1 MNKKLCAVL
10 IGSCFTTMAFADN
23 TDLKTN
29 EQKASY
35 ALGADLANN
44 FRQQGVE
51 IDIPALTAGMK
62 DSFAGRDLQLSQQ
75 QMKDAVEAIKQK
87 VMAKQ
92 AEQRKKL
99 AEVNAQQ
106 GQAFLTENKNKE
118 GVKVM
123 PSGLQYK
130 VILPGKGTA
139 PTEDD
144 KLVAHYRGT
153 LIDGTEFDSSYNRG
167 TPLEFKMT
175 DVIQGWREALKQM
188 KPGAKWEIFI
198 PPALAYG
205 SQGAGKVIGPNETL
219 IFTLHLLKVNKTA
232 KAKD

>member
-1 MNKKLCAVL
+1 MNKKILA
-10 IGSCFTTMAFADN
+10 IFISTGIANMAFADAASLS
-23 TDLKTN
+23 TH

-44 FRQQGVE
+44 FKQQGVQ
-51 IDIPALTAGMK
+51 IDIPALTQGMQDTFSGNK
-62 DSFAGRDLQLSQQ
+62 LKLSQQ
-75 QMKDAVEAIKQK
+75 QMKESVEVIKQK

-92 AEQRKKL
+92 AEERKKL
-99 AEVNAQQ
+99 AETNAQK
-106 GQAFLTENKNKE
+106 GKDFLAKNKNKE

-130 VILPGKGTA
+130 VIESGKGES
-139 PTEDD
+139 PSPED
-144 KLVAHYRGT
+144 KLIAHYRGT

-167 TPLEFKMT
+167 SPLEFKMT
-175 DVIQGWREALKQM
+175 DVIKGWREALLKM
-188 KPGAKWEIFI
+188 KPGAKWEIYI

-219 IFTLHLLKVNKTA
+219 IFTLHLIKVEQSSNPEK
-232 KAKD
+232 